1 MKNLILAL
9 VFITQAAIAQKNDSI
24 DLFAFHKLAIEN
36 YPIIKQK
43 ALLENSLELR
53 LKNQNTNYL
62 PQLYLNGQASYQSA
76 VTEIPIHIPGITIPE
91 PYKDNYKITLDINQ
105 SIYDGGFTKKQKE
118 IDKANLNTDKQ
129 NIEVDLYKIKERI
142 NQLYFSVLLYQEN
155 EKILVLSQSE
165 IKSKL
170 SKIESGVRNGISIES
185 NANVLKSEILKID
198 QQLIEIQYLKSS
210 FLEMIGEYINKK
222 LPTNTLLPL
231 PIIPSAS
238 GFDLQRQE
246 LKLFDFQKEK
256 ITASKSLISSK
267 TMPKLNAFAQLGY
280 GRPGL
285 NMFLNDFDKFYI
297 VGAKLSWNIWNWNS
311 TKNEKGMLDIQSQI
325 IDNQKEIFIKNLK
338 VNYYKDLSEI
348 QKYDEILKKDIEII
362 VLKTKIKET
371 ASLQLE
377 NGVISATDYVTE
389 VNAEAQAKLNQQ
401 FHSIQKESA
410 KINYLYN
417 LGKL

>member
-1 MKNLILAL
+1 MA
-9 VFITQAAIAQKNDSI
+9 
-24 DLFAFHKLAIEN
+24 N
-36 YPIIKQK
+36 YPTIKQK
-43 ALLENSLELR
+43 ALLENSLELK

-105 SIYDGGFTKKQKE
+105 SIYDGGYTKKQKE

-142 NQLYFSVLLYQEN
+142 NQLYFSILLYQEN

-165 IKSKL
+165 MKSKL

-198 QQLIEIQYLKSS
+198 QQLIEIQYLKNSY
-210 FLEMIGEYINKK
+210 LEMIGEYINKK
-222 LPTNTLLPL
+222 LPTNTILPL
-231 PIIPSAS
+231 PIIPSSS

-256 ITASKSLISSK
+256 IAASKSLISSK

-311 TKNEKGMLDIQSQI
+311 TKNEKGLLDIQSQI

-338 VNYYKDLSEI
+338 INYYKDLAEI
-348 QKYDEILKKDIEII
+348 QKYDEILKKDAEII
-362 VLKTKIKET
+362 DLKTKIKET

-377 NGVISATDYVTE
+377 NGVILATDYVTE

>member
-1 MKNLILAL
+1 MKKLILAL
-9 VFITQAAIAQKNDSI
+9 VLITQAAFAQKNDSI
-24 DLFAFHKLAIEN
+24 DLFAFYKLAIEN

-43 ALLENSLELR
+43 ALLENSLELK

-76 VTEIPIHIPGITIPE
+76 VTEIPIHIPGIAIPE

-105 SIYDGGFTKKQKE
+105 SIYDGGYTKKQKE
-118 IDKANLNTDKQ
+118 IDKANLNTEKQ

-142 NQLYFSVLLYQEN
+142 NQLYFSILLYQEN

-210 FLEMIGEYINKK
+210 YLEMIGEYINKK
-222 LPTNTLLPL
+222 LPTNTILPL

-325 IDNQKEIFIKNLK
+325 IDNQKEIFIKNVK
-338 VNYYKDLSEI
+338 VNYYKDLAEV
-348 QKYDEILKKDIEII
+348 QKYDEILKKDAEII
-362 VLKTKIKET
+362 DLKTKIKET

>member
-1 MKNLILAL
+1 MKNLIFVLIL
-9 VFITQAAIAQKNDSI
+9 LTQSVFAQKNDSI
-24 DLFAFHKLAIEN
+24 DLFAFHKQAIEN
-36 YPIIKQK
+36 YPTIKQR
-43 ALLENSLELR
+43 ALLDNNLELK

-62 PQLYLNGQASYQSA
+62 PQLYINGQASYQSA
-76 VTEIPIHIPGITIPE
+76 VTEIPINIPGIVIPE
-91 PYKDNYKITLDINQ
+91 PYKDNYKITLDLNQ

-129 NIEVDLYKIKERI
+129 SLEVDLYKIKERI
-142 NQLYFSVLLYQEN
+142 NQLYFSILLYQEN
-155 EKILVLSQSE
+155 EKILILSQSE

-170 SKIESGVRNGISIES
+170 SKIESGVRNGVSIES

-210 FLEMIGEYINKK
+210 YLEMLGEYINMK
-222 LPTNTLLPL
+222 LPANTVLPL
-231 PIIPSAS
+231 PLIPNTS

-246 LKLFDFQKEK
+246 LKLFDLQKEK
-256 ITASKSLISSK
+256 ITASKSLLSSK
-267 TMPKLNAFAQLGY
+267 TLPKLNVFGQLGY

-285 NMFLNDFDKFYI
+285 NMFLTEFDKFYI
-297 VGAKLSWNIWNWNS
+297 VGAKLSWNIWNWS
-311 TKNEKGMLDIQSQI
+311 YTKNEKGLLDIQSQI
-325 IDNQKEIFIKNLK
+325 IDNQKEVFIKNLK
-338 VNYYKDLSEI
+338 VNYYKDLADI
-348 QKYDEILKKDIEII
+348 QKYDEILKKDAEII
-362 VLKTKIKET
+362 DLKTKIKET

-377 NGVISATDYVTE
+377 NGVITATDYVTE